1 MIIRKFFEKVIGV
14 ALYNERH
21 INKVIVIGII
31 TGSILFLCNVI
42 ISVIERRNFEQNHFN
57 SWEEYSSIK
66 DDKGNELVSNN

>member
-42 ISVIERRNFEQNHFN
+42 ISVIERRN
-57 SWEEYSSIK
+57 Y
-66 DDKGNELVSNN
+66 